1 MRRPADPRRDPIA
14 AHPHGTLVEVWVV
27 PGARTTQVVGVHGGA
42 IRVRVKAPAERGE
55 ANRAVEKLL
64 VEVTGAHGVEL
75 IAGETSRRKR
85 VVLRGIPPEQAR
97 SQLM

>member
-1 MRRPADPRRDPIA
+1 MTAPADGNPIT

-27 PGARTTQVVGVHGGA
+27 PGARTAEVVGVHGDA
-42 IRVRVKAPAERGE
+42 IRLRVAAPAEGGK

-64 VEVTGAHGVEL
+64 AEITGARHVEL
-75 IAGETSRRKR
+75 IAGATSRRKR